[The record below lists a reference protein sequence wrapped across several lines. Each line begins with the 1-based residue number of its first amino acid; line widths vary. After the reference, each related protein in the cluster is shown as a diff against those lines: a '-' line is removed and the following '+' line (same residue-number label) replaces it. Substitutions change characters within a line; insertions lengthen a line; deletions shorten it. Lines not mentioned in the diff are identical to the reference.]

1 MAAETEQKVEDKP
14 ASPPVLATSGALLPY
29 LLRTA
34 NEAHA
39 VRPNEDIKPNEQ
51 VEPGT
56 LIIGRG
62 ISFAG
67 EITTCNRLVVAGT
80 VEASLQDCREV
91 LVSDS
96 GLFKGE
102 ARAEDAEISG
112 RVEGR
117 LVIRKRLLI
126 RAGGQ
131 VSGNTI
137 YGQIEIECGGR
148 INGEA
153 EARDGVQEW

>member
-1 MAAETEQKVEDKP
+1 MAAETEQTVEDKP
-14 ASPPVLATSGALLPY
+14 VSPPVLATSGPILPY
-29 LLRTA
+29 LLRVA

-39 VRPNEDIKPNEQ
+39 IKPNEDIKPHEQ

-62 ISFAG
+62 ISFTG
-67 EITTCNRLVVAGT
+67 EITACNRLVVAGM
-80 VEASLQDCREV
+80 VEASLQHCREV
-91 LVSDS
+91 LVSDT
-96 GLFKGE
+96 GCFKGE

-112 RVEGR
+112 RVEGS
-117 LVIRKRLLI
+117 LIIRKRLLI

-148 INGEA
+148 INGET
-153 EARDGVQEW
+153 EAREGVQEW